1 MIFHRLRLINK
12 DQRGF
17 TLTELIL
24 AICISAIIT
33 AFITLTIFQV
43 ITGSART
50 NNHMTAVRQA
60 QSAGY
65 WVSHDAMM
73 AQSIAPPAGGFPLTL
88 TWTEWA
94 DGGPNGDEHEVVYS
108 LVDGASGGLKSLQR
122 SYSVNGTT
130 ETSIV
135 AQFIDPTEKDGEPQ
149 TKCEFAGGK
158 LTFKVTATVGK
169 QSETR
174 TYEVMPRPGS

>member
-1 MIFHRLRLINK
+1 MIYHRLRLINK

-60 QSAGY
+60 QSAGF

-73 AQSIAPPAGGFPLTL
+73 AQVVTPTPDPDPDGFPLAL
-88 TWTEWA
+88 TWTEWGGTVNNVTYTL
-94 DGGPNGDEHEVVYS
+94 DGTELIRNHNGQQS
-108 LVDGASGGLKSLQR
+108 P
-122 SYSVNGTT
+122 
-130 ETSIV
+130 V
-135 AQFIDPTEKDGEPQ
+135 AQFIGSVEVSPRPYTSGV
-149 TKCEFAGGK
+149 
-158 LTFKVTATVGK
+158 LTFTVTATVGK